1 MAKICEGVSVV
12 ALNTG
17 IPEVSVYFGTFAL
30 DNGRAESWKNLLAYM
45 GIVNG
50 CMSFGA
56 ALRSHFAIGAHGLQL
71 PPIERNFYV
80 GDFAKSVGQRAHRH
94 VKIKNRFILGL
105 GGPQSGNTVSAI
117 SNINTQ
123 YSDTISDTI
132 SVTIPYHNIGFHD
145 TQEKKYLGIFVA
157 NLIEQLGEQPHHTT
171 PHHNPVHR
179 QSKEPGVQ
187 KAYLFCKKYCDD
199 VLRALTHHDGSFRC
213 LTHDRGSGLSLEELN
228 QATNEGVR
236 YAKGND
242 WDEMVVDE
250 WIKILLILLD
260 SFRAVSTA
268 FSESPDVE
276 RRLYGSLNDIR
287 RLLESS
293 AACICVLVGPTT
305 EELIPKREWYKL
317 ATSLATAARM
327 DIKMIAVA
335 PPRGD
340 NSYAKNRADMIEA
353 IEM

>member
-1 MAKICEGVSVV
+1 MMNHNKKKKRRQAEANTVV
-12 ALNTG
+12 CRATTIGDDTSPLGLFFHCPARYGQNDDG
-17 IPEVSVYFGTFAL
+17 YVYSCSIREKTFRDVVPTASEAIGNIHFNSIFAL
-30 DNGRAESWKNLLAYM
+30 ARLISIYERE
-45 GIVNG
+45 
-50 CMSFGA
+50 
-56 ALRSHFAIGAHGLQL
+56 RSG
-71 PPIERNFYV
+71 ER
-80 GDFAKSVGQRAHRH
+80 R
-94 VKIKNRFILGL
+94 RFLML
-105 GGPQSGNTVSAI
+105 DSKYCRI
-117 SNINTQ
+117 SIT
-123 YSDTISDTI
+123 
-132 SVTIPYHNIGFHD
+132 
-145 TQEKKYLGIFVA
+145 
-157 NLIEQLGEQPHHTT
+157 
-171 PHHNPVHR
+171 
-179 QSKEPGVQ
+179 GVQ

-213 LTHDRGSGLSLEELN
+213 LTHDRESGLSLEELN

-250 WIKILLILLD
+250 RIKILLILLD